1 MGIKNLNNL
10 IAEFTNVDPKNQ
22 NHLANFKNK
31 TFAIDANL
39 FIYKFLYSN
48 GNHINGL
55 FFMINKLSK
64 FKITPIFIFDGNPP
78 EEKKNTLENRKNLKK
93 KINTQVINIKADLLL
108 IEDVVKISEIKKKI
122 CNLEKKLVYVDKD
135 VLQSSK
141 KLLKLMNI
149 LYIEA

>member
-10 IAEFTNVDPKNQ
+10 IAEFTNIDPCNKTE
-22 NHLANFKNK
+22 LSNFRNK

-64 FKITPIFIFDGNPP
+64 FKINPVFIFDGRPP
-78 EEKKNTLENRKNLKK
+78 EEKKHTLDNRKKLKK
-93 KINTQVINIKADLLL
+93 KFTHKFLL
-108 IEDVVKISEIKKKI
+108 
-122 CNLEKKLVYVDKD
+122 
-135 VLQSSK
+135 
-141 KLLKLMNI
+141 
-149 LYIEA
+149 